1 MSGANSTAT
10 TTIVFGEAL
19 VDDFATEQVVGGAP
33 FNVARH
39 LAAFMAPQ
47 LMITRIGRDHNGETI
62 AAEFERFA
70 MSQAGLQRDAIE
82 ETGRVIVER
91 GPKGHR
97 FLIVPN
103 QAYDY
108 IAREE
113 ALAAAKAVEAGAL
126 YFGTLAQRSERSRG
140 TLKALL
146 SATQG
151 TRFLD
156 VNMRDGQ
163 VDERTISDSLHAAD
177 IAKVNED
184 ELQAL
189 FGWYFQLGP
198 NDPPMAADET
208 RSACAA
214 LLQMFGL
221 QALIVTLGH
230 RGSVYFGAGG
240 VTLDTRDTP
249 SPAFVIDTVGAGD
262 AFSAIFLLGRARGW
276 PLELTLAR
284 ANEFAGAIC
293 AIPGAVPRDLGF
305 YDQWMTRWR

>member
-1 MSGANSTAT
+1 MSGANTS

-39 LAAFMAPQ
+39 LSAFMAPQ
-47 LMITRIGRDHNGETI
+47 LMITRVGADQNGATI
-62 AAEFERFA
+62 QAEFERFA

-97 FLIVPN
+97 FVIVPN

-108 IAREE
+108 IAREY
-113 ALAAAKAVEAGAL
+113 ALAAAKTFEPGAF

-146 SATQG
+146 SSTRG

-163 VDERTISDSLHAAD
+163 VDERIVSDSLHAAD

-198 NDPPMAADET
+198 NDPPMAAGET
-208 RSACAA
+208 RSACGA

-240 VTLDTRDTP
+240 ITIDTRDTP
-249 SPAFVIDTVGAGD
+249 APPFVIDTVGAGD

-276 PLELTLAR
+276 PLALTLAR

-305 YDQWMTRWR
+305 YDKWMTRWR